1 MEKAKTFISKN
12 RVAVI
17 TVATLGIAG
26 ALSVYF
32 YKQRKNPENKKR
44 ETVSGSQILRAGTRA
59 KRIISEKELLDVIE
73 SIKKGCNADLKVL
86 RAKYREERRKVFYD
100 DEAYEALIDEY
111 DSKLLQILQETS
123 ENVFSKY
130 RISQAIFDDS
140 VKYYVDDEEISL
152 AAGSIATVDEDFNI
166 SDIPSHINKDLLLDI
181 FNFYN
186 KRYNEAIF
194 DSQKNI
200 EYLTTR
206 IQDEI
211 YFQYKIE
218 MEEFTSYYKLLN
230 CENDQDFQPKVDE
243 IHKSVTKYITSSD

>member
-1 MEKAKTFISKN
+1 VLGGISSPVN
-12 RVAVI
+12 NLRI
-17 TVATLGIAG
+17 
-26 ALSVYF
+26 SVYF
-32 YKQRKNPENKKR
+32 YRQRKNLENKKR
-44 ETVSGSQILRAGTRA
+44 ETASLSKNSKVETAH
-59 KRIISEKELLDVIE
+59 KRIISEKELLNVIE
-73 SIKKGCNADLKVL
+73 SIKKECNEELKIL
-86 RAKYREERRKVFYD
+86 RTKYREERRKVFYD
-100 DEAYEALIDEY
+100 EEAYEALIDEY

-123 ENVFSKY
+123 QNVFSKF
-130 RISQAIFDDS
+130 RISQTIFDDS

-152 AAGSIATVDEDFNI
+152 AAGSIATVDEDFNMAG
-166 SDIPSHINKDLLLDI
+166 IPSHINKELLLDI

-243 IHKSVTKYITSSD
+243 IHKSVTKYITSSLSD